1 LVALDDSGRPSFNTL
16 QNYAAGHQPIFYYV
30 FDLLVLESP
39 DLRPEPL
46 VQRREL
52 LRLKVLPKLPE
63 RIRYSPTL
71 NGSLTDL
78 IASVRQQRFEGLIA
92 KRIHSIYESAERSGT
107 RLKMRVNRGQEFV
120 IGGHTPTPKNFD
132 ALVLGYYEATDSS
145 RWPEPATDSRR
156 RSASTGSMV
165 SGMA

>member
-1 LVALDDSGRPSFNTL
+1 MLLVTSSSITP
-16 QNYAAGHQPIFYYV
+16 Y
-30 FDLLVLESP
+30 LLVLEGR

-46 VQRREL
+46 IQRREL
-52 LRLKVLPKLPE
+52 LRSKVLPKLAEP
-63 RIRYSPTL
+63 IRYSPTL
-71 NGSLTDL
+71 NGSLEDL
-78 IASVRQQRFEGLIA
+78 IESVRQQRLEGLIA
-92 KRIHSIYESAERSGT
+92 KRIHSTYESGERSGGW
-107 RLKMRVNRGQEFV
+107 LKMRVNRGQEFV
-120 IGGHTPTPKNFD
+120 IGGYTPTPKNFD